1 MSDYLKTEKKNN
13 ILFITIDR
21 QKQLNAIN
29 RSIMDEL
36 TEIVGSVKD
45 SDVRAVVLTGAGE
58 KAFVAGGDISEMK
71 DKTASDAKEFAE
83 NSHKLIQAFRECPL
97 PVIAAVNGY
106 ALGGGFEIA
115 LACDFI
121 YASKNAMFGFP
132 EVKLGIIPGFG
143 GTQLLSRV
151 AGPNVAKELIFSGRF
166 IKAEEA
172 AALGIVNK
180 VTEPATLIAET
191 EKYINEVAGR
201 GPLAVSLAKQTI
213 DKGFNLSLDEAL
225 TLEASAFS
233 ILFSTKD
240 QKEGMK
246 AFFEKRDPEFQ
257 GE

>member
-1 MSDYLKTEKKNN
+1 MSEYLKTEKKNN
-13 ILFITIDR
+13 IFYITIDR

-29 RSIMDEL
+29 RDIMDEL
-36 TEIVGSVKD
+36 TDIVGSVRT
-45 SDVRAVVLTGAGE
+45 SDVRAVILTGAGE

-71 DKTASDAKEFAE
+71 DKNAVEAKEFAE
-83 NSHKLIQAFRECPL
+83 NSHKLIQTFRECPV

-172 AALGIVNK
+172 AALRIVNK
-180 VTEPATLIAET
+180 VTEPENLIAET
-191 EKYINEVAGR
+191 EKYIKEVAAR

-225 TLEASAFS
+225 TIEATSFS

-246 AFFEKRDPEFQ
+246 AFFDKKDPEFR

>member
-1 MSDYLKTEKKNN
+1 MSEYVKIEKKNS
-13 ILFITIDR
+13 ILYITIDR

-29 RSIMDEL
+29 KSIIDEL
-36 TEIVGSVKD
+36 TDIVGDAKNSGMKG
-45 SDVRAVVLTGAGE
+45 VVLTGAGE
-58 KAFVAGGDISEMK
+58 KAFVAGADINAMK
-71 DKTASDAKEFAE
+71 DKTASEAKAFAE
-83 NSHKLIQAFRECPL
+83 NSHKLIRTFRECPL
-97 PVIAAVNGY
+97 PIIAAVNGF
-106 ALGGGFEIA
+106 ALGGGFELA

-121 YASKNAMFGFP
+121 YAAKNATFGFP

-180 VTEPATLIAET
+180 VTEPDDLIAET
-191 EKYINEVAGR
+191 EKYIKEVAMR
-201 GPLAVSLAKQTI
+201 GPLAVSLAKQVI

-225 TLEASAFS
+225 TLESSAFS
-233 ILFSTKD
+233 ILFSTED

-246 AFFEKRDPEFQ
+246 AFLEKRDPEFR